1 MKKTYQSPA
10 IQVIPLA
17 SQFSFC
23 DYAVSG
29 YKDGG
34 SQTVGASETEESCS
48 FFFTK
53 IVLNVAENRL
63 EFTKLFFGRKY
74 GKMSRVSYPAG

>member
-1 MKKTYQSPA
+1 MINSIMKKTYQSPA

-34 SQTVGASETEESCS
+34 SQSVGASETEE
-48 FFFTK
+48 
-53 IVLNVAENRL
+53 
-63 EFTKLFFGRKY
+63 
-74 GKMSRVSYPAG
+74 

>member
-1 MKKTYQSPA
+1 MKKAYQPPT

-34 SQTVGASETEESCS
+34 TQSVGASETEE
-48 FFFTK
+48 
-53 IVLNVAENRL
+53 
-63 EFTKLFFGRKY
+63 
-74 GKMSRVSYPAG
+74 